1 MDVGWLIGVLKGRE
15 TETERE
21 RQRET
26 ERDRERQSGRK
37 RSPAVSASSSGH
49 ASPTRTGAKH
59 IEEFRGT
66 LEMIWEL
73 LRVTRR
79 RIAMLVSGVRD
90 MYMYGFIYTSIRNA
104 LLF

>member
-1 MDVGWLIGVLKGRE
+1 
-15 TETERE
+15 
-21 RQRET
+21 
-26 ERDRERQSGRK
+26 
-37 RSPAVSASSSGH
+37 
-49 ASPTRTGAKH
+49 
-59 IEEFRGT
+59 
-66 LEMIWEL
+66 MIWEL